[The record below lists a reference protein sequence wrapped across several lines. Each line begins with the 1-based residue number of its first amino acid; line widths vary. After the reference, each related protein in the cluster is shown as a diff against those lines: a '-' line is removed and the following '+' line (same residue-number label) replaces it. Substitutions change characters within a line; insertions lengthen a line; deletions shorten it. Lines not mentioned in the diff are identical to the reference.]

1 MVLLFIEMGYRGGK
15 KKGLVE
21 KLRNV
26 YCRYYVLEY
35 MLIWRLDKRVC

>member
-1 MVLLFIEMGYRGGK
+1 MVLPFTEMGYRGGK

-26 YCRYYVLEY
+26 YCRYYVLEH
-35 MLIWRLDKRVC
+35 MPI